1 MKAMRNITPTMDHYP
16 RNEHIADTDPWPY
29 HTDTEDTVLSINWAK
44 ACIRILRNKTQL
56 DCIE

>member
-1 MKAMRNITPTMDHYP
+1 MRNITPTMDHYP
-16 RNEHIADTDPWPY
+16 MNEHIADTDPWPY